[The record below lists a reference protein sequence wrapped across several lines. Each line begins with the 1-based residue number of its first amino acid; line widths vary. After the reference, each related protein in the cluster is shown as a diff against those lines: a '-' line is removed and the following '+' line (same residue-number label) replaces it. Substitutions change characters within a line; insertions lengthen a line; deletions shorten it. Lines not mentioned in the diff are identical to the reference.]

1 MTVTLLLV
9 LAGLLG
15 TADSQTR
22 AKPTRPSK
30 IAPLQPGRPGSG
42 VFFVLPNAP
51 TEARKPKRTGVT
63 CSLRI
68 LRIDPP
74 VDAAMVG
81 TAPGTSAD
89 QMTRNDLS
97 PCEE

>member
-1 MTVTLLLV
+1 MTITLLLV

-15 TADSQTR
+15 TAAPQTR
-22 AKPTRPSK
+22 TKPTGPSNV
-30 IAPLQPGRPGSG
+30 APLQPGRPDSG
-42 VFFVLPNAP
+42 VFLALPNVK
-51 TEARKPKRTGVT
+51 TKARKSKRTGVT

-81 TAPGTSAD
+81 TALGTSAD

-97 PCEE
+97 PCAE